1 MRNAFLLAVV
11 ALLSTAG
18 CRKVKVEE
26 TSIENQTG
34 GQVRIDGGDISLVN
48 SAGTVALGGKI
59 PDDFPKA
66 VPVYPG
72 ARVNM
77 ATRSAKDKPAW
88 SLALVT
94 GDDPEHVVTFYKSSL
109 AGFQVISDRTLAET
123 HMSVWQSAQLDVTL
137 VVAQAADQETS
148 ISMTVSSR

>member
-1 MRNAFLLAVV
+1 MRSLVLLTIV
-11 ALLSTAG
+11 ALLSTA

-26 TSIENQTG
+26 TSIESQTG
-34 GQVRIDGGDISLVN
+34 GEVRIDGSDISLVN
-48 SAGTVALGGKI
+48 SAGTVGLGGKI

-72 ARVNM
+72 AKVNM
-77 ATRSAKDKPAW
+77 ATRSAKVKPAW

-94 GDDPEHVVTFYKSSL
+94 GDDPDHVMAFYRSSL

-148 ISMTVSSR
+148 ISMTVSGR